1 QVVKDPLGTKGARL
15 TTDITLPSRYL
26 VYMPGA
32 IHVGVS
38 QRIESERERNRLKS
52 VVGQYC
58 DEHGGFIIRTAAEGA
73 NEKELAQDAAF
84 LKRLWTKIMER
95 RAKYKTRTTLYG
107 ELGLAQRIL
116 RDFVGTEL
124 TKILVDSR
132 TEFDNLLEFTSE
144 YVPELTD
151 KLSLYEG

>member
-1 QVVKDPLGTKGARL
+1 
-15 TTDITLPSRYL
+15 
-26 VYMPGA
+26 M
-32 IHVGVS
+32 
-38 QRIESERERNRLKS
+38 
-52 VVGQYC
+52 
-58 DEHGGFIIRTAAEGA
+58 
-73 NEKELAQDAAF
+73 
-84 LKRLWTKIMER
+84 
-95 RAKYKTRTTLYG
+95 KYKTRTTLYG

-151 KLSLYEG
+151 KLSLYEGDKPILICMTPRMRFSVR